1 MAYKSLYIP
10 AQTHLPGPA
19 PCLWSHPSSC
29 FEPHQIV
36 AQGGLQLILS
46 CAPTPPA
53 FAVTLSALS
62 LTLCLVKFH
71 SLFKVITTCP
81 PFLFVGLGAKS
92 RVLVHAKQVF
102 YSWAQP
108 YHLCFSSVWLSLLA
122 TTYIALLWDSI
133 GSVACL
139 SHVNCFE
146 CVCLCV

>member
-1 MAYKSLYIP
+1 M
-10 AQTHLPGPA
+10 
-19 PCLWSHPSSC
+19 
-29 FEPHQIV
+29 

-92 RVLVHAKQVF
+92 RVLVHAKQVLLPLS
-102 YSWAQP
+102 YE
-108 YHLCFSSVWLSLLA
+108 FSLIDKYFVFFFFSFKTASVVEAGLKSM
-122 TTYIALLWDSI
+122 
-133 GSVACL
+133 GS
-139 SHVNCFE
+139 SDTPTFPNS
-146 CVCLCV
+146 